1 MRCFYVITF
10 VMNQPMSRKLKVTT
24 IGNSTG
30 VVLPKE
36 ILERLRVGKGDSLF
50 AVETPNGVELT
61 PRDPEFA
68 EQIEIA
74 ERVMRED
81 RDALRRPAE

>member
-1 MRCFYVITF
+1 MTTL
-10 VMNQPMSRKLKVTT
+10 KLTT

-36 ILERLRVGKGDSLF
+36 ILQRLRVDRGDTLY
-50 AVETPNGVELT
+50 VIETPHGIELT
-61 PRDPEFA
+61 PYDPEFA
-68 EQIEIA
+68 RQMEEA

-81 RDALRRPAE
+81 RDVLRKLAR